1 MNKKAL
7 MLVSNM
13 NRGEKGRRVGVE
25 YEDWGARNYYPMTEP
40 YSGYQPM
47 EDKFRDRRGR
57 EHYDNGR
64 YAPQSRY
71 DVWSDPTITQ
81 RYTGPRY
88 EQDDMPGMRG
98 GRNTPRSMIG
108 FERDNQYSPSMHHD
122 EYSSRSGDME
132 RHSGNVVSMPRSK
145 GFTPEMAEEWTS
157 HMENEDG
164 TTGPHWSFEQIEKI
178 IAQRGI
184 DCDPYKFWAI
194 MNAVYSDGV
203 KVAKKHNVNTMDYYV
218 DMALSWL
225 HDKDA
230 VGDKT
235 AAYYEYVV
243 KH

>member
-1 MNKKAL
+1 MNKKTIML
-7 MLVSNM
+7 MSNM

-25 YEDWGARNYYPMTEP
+25 YEDWGVRNYYPMTEP

-71 DVWSDPTITQ
+71 NVWYDPTITE

-88 EQDDMPGMRG
+88 DHDDEPGMRG
-98 GRNTPRSMIG
+98 GRRSGMIG
-108 FERDNQYSPSMHHD
+108 FEREAPSMHH
-122 EYSSRSGDME
+122 EGYSSHSSGME
-132 RHSGNVVSMPRSK
+132 RHGSNVVTMPRSME
-145 GFTPEMAEEWTS
+145 FTPEMAEEWTA

-164 TTGPHWSFEQIEKI
+164 TTGPHWSLEQIEKI

-184 DCDPYKFWAI
+184 DCDPYTFWAI

-230 VGDKT
+230 VGDKA